1 MPNSEMKNRKEREYI
16 ELVKNIGFSHKPNLS
31 FEGINLQGYN
41 PLSKSYLHEN
51 NYLWIYKPSE

>member
-41 PLSKSYLHEN
+41 PLSK
-51 NYLWIYKPSE
+51 